1 MNVNFNVEI
10 TSNTEPQ
17 SVIAK
22 LKEIREGLKLSGI
35 LSEDDNRPRKIK
47 VDSEERELRKE
58 WTRLTGKP
66 RYKVSDIDKL
76 RIEQGIVPIEEVLKN
91 AIANWKMENP
101 ENPEIMIT
109 SGKGKVQ
116 KENKTSKQHHLS
128 HY

>member
-76 RIEQGIVPIEEVLKN
+76 HIEQGKKTIEEVLKN
-91 AIANWKMENP
+91 ALEDWK
-101 ENPEIMIT
+101 
-109 SGKGKVQ
+109 
-116 KENKTSKQHHLS
+116 KENSTNKYESHWRVKGIKEDRESKESKKLS